1 MANKYRDLNV
11 VAPPKNRKYIP
22 VLQYTAKKDEAGNFS
37 YTVESKSVIPKKIQ
51 GDEYGSIILSDGTKL
66 LYFTNEVAGPIT
78 YVLLSNGEV
87 YSDEWLFNH
96 IDYVEKN
103 LVDSSNN
110 PLDIIKKLTSDED
123 IAKVKELIKKL
134 DFDHFLNISYNS
146 SSNSVTLDMNNVT
159 PYQGEDKVQPQKD
172 NDGNWYLPKTD
183 NAYGE
188 LGIGYAQ
195 SYVYDS
201 TTGHNTI
208 LTPDFETVTD
218 DAGLKFVRAKKPAEV
233 YPNAVSGDIYPILP
247 AKRRYTGKRL
257 NYNMVPHSFSAT
269 IDEMYFKGDFSKRG
283 DGYYYTN
290 NYYDI
295 GSADTPE
302 KAQKELDKE
311 IKKLKEYSIYF
322 VCDKNYNYYGIDP
335 SVFKTG
341 YVIEL
346 YYISEKYT
354 DSLEQIFEQYN
365 PLFNVSVGTDKNITF
380 RVSYSEK
387 TTEGTTTEKYVTQDV
402 QMREI
407 TLTLKEGITTSF
419 DDIEK
424 YKTYINNNIPYSHKE
439 CIFDRPNT
447 TFNLLDTDKTIGWHN
462 VMNYDGSVWTPKDF
476 MSSIT
481 KTYTLASGA
490 ATEKT
495 DGTGTFYKFDDT
507 MYPFSNSDI
516 ADIVCGKNFT
526 VFLLND
532 GSVWTCGANYHG
544 QLGKGTDADKDIL
557 QITPMPIDIGSFTA
571 VAAKEQTWVTIGNN
585 GVLYACGANTFGQ
598 FGLGDKKD
606 RSVLTPI
613 ADNVER
619 VQLTAGNIIIRKANG
634 TVYGAGY
641 NYDDRLNLNVCKCI
655 TKFTKL
661 TEVE

>member
-22 VLQYTAKKDEAGNFS
+22 VLQYSAQRDETGSFS

-51 GDEYGSIILSDGTKL
+51 DGQYGSITLSDGTKL
-66 LYFTNEVAGPIT
+66 LYFTNEIAGPIT
-78 YVLLSNGEV
+78 YVLLSNGEI
-87 YSDEWLFNH
+87 YSDTWLFNH

-103 LVDSSNN
+103 LIDSSND

-123 IAKVKELIKKL
+123 IAKVKELVKKL
-134 DFDHFLNISYNS
+134 DFDHFLDVSYDS
-146 SSNSVTLDMNNVT
+146 SSNSVTLDMDNVT

-195 SYVYDS
+195 PYTYDS
-201 TTGHNTI
+201 ATEHNTI
-208 LTPDFETVTD
+208 LTPDFETITD

-247 AKRRYTGKRL
+247 AKKEYTGNHLSLKLIPYPLYEEL
-257 NYNMVPHSFSAT
+257 NKYDFTGIFTNSENYYNLGRYASDELAQKAIDDAVNNFNSGKSKIFVLGYGFENVNNVEDMKSGKDFTVLYYFDQSETKESFEEKLRHKTSAYEVVYFGTDSKSFTLSTSSPYSKSAT
-269 IDEMYFKGDFSKRG
+269 V
-283 DGYYYTN
+283 
-290 NYYDI
+290 NYR
-295 GSADTPE
+295 
-302 KAQKELDKE
+302 E
-311 IKKLKEYSIYF
+311 IKL
-322 VCDKNYNYYGIDP
+322 
-335 SVFKTG
+335 
-341 YVIEL
+341 
-346 YYISEKYT
+346 
-354 DSLEQIFEQYN
+354 
-365 PLFNVSVGTDKNITF
+365 
-380 RVSYSEK
+380 RA
-387 TTEGTTTEKYVTQDV
+387 
-402 QMREI
+402 
-407 TLTLKEGITTSF
+407 
-419 DDIEK
+419 
-424 YKTYINNNIPYSHKE
+424 SH
-439 CIFDRPNT
+439 FGV
-447 TFNLLDTDKTIGWHN
+447 DKTIGWHN
-462 VMNYDGSVWTPKDF
+462 VMSYDGSAWTPKDF

-481 KTYTLASGA
+481 KTYALASGA

-516 ADIVCGKNFT
+516 TDIVCGKNFT
-526 VFLLND
+526 VFLLTD
-532 GSVWTCGANYHG
+532 GSVWTCGANYRG

-571 VAAKEQTWVTIGNN
+571 IAAKEQTWIAIGNN

-619 VQLTAGNIIIRKANG
+619 VQLTAGNIIIRKADG

-641 NYDDRLNLNVCKCI
+641 NYDDRLNLNACKCV
-655 TKFTKL
+655 TEFTKI

>member
-22 VLQYTAKKDEAGNFS
+22 VLQYSAQRDETGSFS

-51 GDEYGSIILSDGTKL
+51 DGQYGSITLSDGTKL
-66 LYFTNEVAGPIT
+66 LYFTNEIAGPIT
-78 YVLLSNGEV
+78 YVLLSNGEI
-87 YSDEWLFNH
+87 YSDTWLFNH

-103 LVDSSNN
+103 LIDSSND

-123 IAKVKELIKKL
+123 IAKVKELVKKL
-134 DFDHFLNISYNS
+134 DFDHFLDVSYDS
-146 SSNSVTLDMNNVT
+146 SSNSVTLDMDNVT

-195 SYVYDS
+195 PYTYDS
-201 TTGHNTI
+201 ATEHNTI

-247 AKRRYTGKRL
+247 AKKEYTGNHLSLKL
-257 NYNMVPHSFSAT
+257 MPYPLY
-269 IDEMYFKGDFSKRG
+269 E
-283 DGYYYTN
+283 
-290 NYYDI
+290 
-295 GSADTPE
+295 
-302 KAQKELDKE
+302 DK
-311 IKKLKEYSIYF
+311 I
-322 VCDKNYNYYGIDP
+322 
-335 SVFKTG
+335 
-341 YVIEL
+341 
-346 YYISEKYT
+346 
-354 DSLEQIFEQYN
+354 
-365 PLFNVSVGTDKNITF
+365 
-380 RVSYSEK
+380 
-387 TTEGTTTEKYVTQDV
+387 
-402 QMREI
+402 
-407 TLTLKEGITTSF
+407 
-419 DDIEK
+419 
-424 YKTYINNNIPYSHKE
+424 
-439 CIFDRPNT
+439 
-447 TFNLLDTDKTIGWHN
+447 IGWHN
-462 VMNYDGSVWTPKDF
+462 VMSYDGSAWTPKDF

-481 KTYTLASGA
+481 KTYALASGA

-516 ADIVCGKNFT
+516 TDIVCGKNFT
-526 VFLLND
+526 VFLLTD
-532 GSVWTCGANYHG
+532 GSVWTCGANYRG

-571 VAAKEQTWVTIGNN
+571 IAAKEQTWIAIGNN

-619 VQLTAGNIIIRKANG
+619 VQLTAGNIIIRKADG

-641 NYDDRLNLNVCKCI
+641 NYDDRLNLNACKCV
-655 TKFTKL
+655 TEFTKI